1 MRGQALK
8 ELLQRH
14 VENAI
19 LDDHD
24 PWPAIQERLVRSRQ
38 IAACAGDGMSRS
50 TKRKSSLRFA
60 TVALCISLLLLV
72 FLAWTPG
79 GRALAQS
86 VIRFFQTADQTS
98 YPVPAEIAG
107 SASQLAE
114 PSTPVPTSVAAIVSS
129 AGEMECDPDRGQGT
143 LMCEIQMLEDQ
154 LGFPIRVL
162 PLQAA
167 ELVVEK
173 LVPDPNSQSLTIY
186 YTNPYSLSVSLRQG
200 LGDFPPDDTFD
211 RVPPDGVRAVR
222 IAGSPGEIVRGMFVQ
237 WAGEDQMEWRPSA
250 PILRLRWSDGQ
261 RWYEMGRFG
270 TPESSPVLDEAELIW
285 MAEHLELGSSMADS
299 SEDVGSPTTSQL
311 AESQAGI
318 DVKIPVLVPAGF
330 HFRYAQVPDEAGRV
344 MLVYSTHADPGPRG
358 FMVINE
364 TREGSDARWFGTA
377 KVTHVTVG
385 QTDASYV
392 AGYNRGGESPYSPA
406 ELLAWSADG
415 LDFEIL
421 HFTTAEDGYN
431 MRLRP
436 EGMVAVAESLR

>member
-1 MRGQALK
+1 VEQQTFK
-8 ELLQRH
+8 KILQMH
-14 VENAI
+14 VETAI
-19 LDDHD
+19 PDDHD
-24 PWPAIQERLVRSRQ
+24 PWPIIHGRLMPGHQTAAGAEERVPLSRN
-38 IAACAGDGMSRS
+38 RKTVKRLS
-50 TKRKSSLRFA
+50 TL
-60 TVALCISLLLLV
+60 ALCISLLLLV
-72 FLAWTPG
+72 FLAWTPT
-79 GRALAQS
+79 GRALARS
-86 VIRFFQTADQTS
+86 VIRFFQTTDQNS
-98 YPVPAEIAG
+98 YPVPAEFAS

-143 LMCEIQMLEDQ
+143 LMCEIRLLEDQ
-154 LGFPIRVL
+154 LGFPIQVL

-173 LVPDPNSQSLTIY
+173 LDPDPNSQSLTIY

-237 WAGEDQMEWRPSA
+237 WAGEDQMEWWPSA

-270 TPESSPVLDEAELIW
+270 TPEFSPVLDEAELIW

-299 SEDVGSPTTSQL
+299 SEDAGSPTTAQL

-318 DVKIPVLVPAGF
+318 DVKIPVLVPDGF

-436 EGMVAVAESLR
+436 EGVVAVAESLR